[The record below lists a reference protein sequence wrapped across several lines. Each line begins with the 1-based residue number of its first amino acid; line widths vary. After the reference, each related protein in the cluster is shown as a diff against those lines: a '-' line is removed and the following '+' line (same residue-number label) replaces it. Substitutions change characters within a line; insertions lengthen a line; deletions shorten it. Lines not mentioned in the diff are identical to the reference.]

1 MSVDKTTSDNSKH
14 FGDVTSICYYNGH
27 LFSAGSD
34 AKIKIW
40 NKDLTFKDE
49 INIHEAHIYC
59 IIVDKTGRLYT
70 SSCDGTIKSIEKPL
84 ESSEFTVV
92 LQHENEIEALFSD
105 DDLTFYCGDDK
116 GGISIFKEGK
126 FQFMMN
132 IVEHV
137 KGLFVEK
144 GFIYTLACMDLSIHE
159 IRGTKYIMKG
169 SVPGKFPVTL
179 FGEKID
185 GRSNYIAI
193 TTRDGLGVA
202 VIDNKT
208 FKIIDTKENAHDMI
222 INYMKGI
229 GDVLFACDY
238 AGKVTKYHMIDGKL
252 KEIATVS
259 TSSGCANCIEVVDD
273 KTVYVGSSDG
283 TVKRINF
290 N

>member
-1 MSVDKTTSDNSKH
+1 MSVDKTTNDAKH
-14 FGDVTSICYYNGH
+14 FGDVTSMCYYNEH

-40 NKDLTFKDE
+40 NKDLTFVNE

-59 IIVDKTGRLYT
+59 IITDKTGRLYS
-70 SSCDGTIKSIEKPL
+70 SSCDGTIKSIEQPL
-84 ESSEFTVV
+84 TSSRFTVV
-92 LQHENEIEALFSD
+92 LQHENEIEALFAD

-116 GGISIFKEGK
+116 GGITIFKDGK

-144 GFIYTLACMDLSIHE
+144 GFVYTLALMDLSIHE
-159 IRGTKYIMKG
+159 IRSQKYIMKG

-185 GRSNYIAI
+185 GRSKYIAI
-193 TTRDGLGVA
+193 ATRDGLGIA
-202 VIDNKT
+202 IICNKT
-208 FKIIDTKENAHDMI
+208 FKIIETKEHAHDMI
-222 INYMKGI
+222 INYMKGF
-229 GDVLFACDY
+229 GDILFSCDY
-238 AGKVTKYHMIDGKL
+238 AGKVVKYEMMDGKL
-252 KEIATVS
+252 IEIASVS
-259 TSSGCANCIEVVDD
+259 TGSGCANCIEVVDD
-273 KTVYVGSSDG
+273 KIVYVGSNDG